1 MKLRWGVK
9 LMFNTFFPLTVH
21 KPSAPIALFSF
32 FTPEE
37 AAVVGGGQKKAP
49 STHRSFP
56 IFKCHGKEQEDIVSP
71 GTAAD
76 THTRAPPVP
85 KDLRGGVLGNHPGCP

>member
-21 KPSAPIALFSF
+21 KSSAPIALFNF

-56 IFKCHGKEQEDIVSP
+56 IFKCHGKGQGDTVSSGTVGDIH
-71 GTAAD
+71 
-76 THTRAPPVP
+76 THTHAPA
-85 KDLRGGVLGNHPGCP
+85 KDLRSGILRSHPV